1 MHSGRANC
9 SLTFYPSF
17 FKIHMSSSHHST
29 WAALRKAVNRGQLSQ
44 ARSAYE
50 SLSTTDVDR
59 PLLRRLVRLA
69 GSSQRRAD
77 YDFLKRVLEEMPRR
91 FQQRPSP
98 MEYNALVAASGQH
111 DGPER
116 ARGVMEE
123 MKRAGVE
130 PNLYTYNLLL
140 NCFKKHGE
148 LAAAETLLKAMGP
161 IEPDAVTYNTLLQL
175 WRQTDEGDRLF
186 AFFRDQVKVA
196 DVYTYTIVLD
206 AAMAYDAPEQGQR
219 AFEALLKQ
227 PKLDTAA
234 MNTMLRYKSGDVEAC
249 LALYR
254 RLRCRP
260 DQKTFNI
267 LLDACL
273 KQGEDAQAMRV
284 YEEMKKKRIRPDEVT
299 YGTLIDAKKRACDLE
314 GALELLEEM
323 EIEPS
328 GRILNRLVS
337 MAKEATTEQLERL
350 ARTIEPYESRLD
362 RIGSNAWMGIMARLG
377 RSEKAQAVY
386 DRVFRQRPPDV
397 VTFTHL
403 TLAYINDDRLDDA
416 LDIYRVLRDDHR
428 HQGRV
433 KLDAPFYSTLIASL
447 TSLKKSER
455 TASERLQ
462 MALRLFGDM
471 RSLGIQPSRHT
482 YTALLHASGQYGDGY
497 VLEHVHGLIKVDL
510 FLDPDTALY
519 NALMDAY
526 NRTGDGQTVLDLWQQ
541 LMASSE
547 VAVDPASVSIVLD
560 SCGHNG
566 YPERARSI
574 WRELKQAGFE
584 LNANNY
590 NSYVECLCR
599 SAGREGWDQALAL
612 VKQEMSRP
620 GRYRP
625 NQPRM
630 EAKTVNT
637 LLGFARKKGLEKEVM
652 EELESWKKEL

>member
-1 MHSGRANC
+1 MHSGRATS
-9 SLTFYPSF
+9 SLMFYRSF
-17 FKIHMSSSHHST
+17 FKMHISACQHST
-29 WAALRKAVNRGQLSQ
+29 WGALRKAVHRGQLRQ
-44 ARSAYE
+44 ARSAYD
-50 SLSTTDVDR
+50 SLSTADVDR

-69 GSSQRRAD
+69 GSSQRRDD
-77 YDFLKRVLEEMPRR
+77 YDFLKRVMDEMPKR
-91 FQQRPSP
+91 FQQKPSP
-98 MEYNALVAASGQH
+98 MEYNTLLGASGQH
-111 DGPER
+111 EGPER
-116 ARGVMEE
+116 ALGVMEE

-140 NCFKKHGE
+140 NCFKKHGQV
-148 LAAAETLLKAMGP
+148 AAAEALWKRMGP

-175 WRQTDEGDRLF
+175 WRQTNEGDRLF
-186 AFFRDQVKVA
+186 DFFRDQVKVA

-206 AAMAYDAPEQGQR
+206 AAMAYGAPEEGQR

-234 MNTMLRYKSGDVEAC
+234 MNTMLRYKSADVEGC

-273 KQGEDAQAMRV
+273 KQGAEAEARRV
-284 YEEMKKKRIRPDEVT
+284 YEEMKKKKIKPDEVT
-299 YGTLIDAKKRACDLE
+299 YGTWIDAKKRAGDLE
-314 GALELLEEM
+314 GALDLLEAM
-323 EIEPS
+323 PIDPS

-337 MAKEATTEQLERL
+337 MAKEATREQLDRL
-350 ARTIEPYESRLD
+350 VRMMEPYEARLD
-362 RIGSNAWMGIMARLG
+362 RVGSNAWMGILARLG

-403 TLAYINDDRLDDA
+403 TLAYINDDCLDDA
-416 LDIYRVLRDDHR
+416 FDIYRVLRDDHR
-428 HQGRV
+428 HRGRV
-433 KLDAPFYSTLIASL
+433 QLDAPFYSTLIAAL
-447 TSLKKSER
+447 TSLKTSER
-455 TASERLQ
+455 RASERLQ
-462 MALRLFGDM
+462 MALSLFGDM
-471 RSLGIQPSRHT
+471 RSLGLQPSRHT
-482 YTALLHASGQYGDGY
+482 YTALLHAAGQYKEGY
-497 VLEHVHGLIKVDL
+497 VLEHVHGLMKVDP

-541 LMASSE
+541 LVSSD
-547 VAVDPASVSIVLD
+547 VVTIDPASVSIVLD

-566 YPERARSI
+566 YPERARAI

-612 VKQEMSRP
+612 VKEEMSRP

-625 NQPRM
+625 NRPEM

-637 LLGFARKKGLEKEVM
+637 LLGFARKKGWKTEAM